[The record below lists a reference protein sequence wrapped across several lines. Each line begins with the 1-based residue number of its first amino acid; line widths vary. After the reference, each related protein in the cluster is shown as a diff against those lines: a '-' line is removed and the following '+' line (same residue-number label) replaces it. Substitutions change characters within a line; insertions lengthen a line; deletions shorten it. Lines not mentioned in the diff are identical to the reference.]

1 MNKHEQKQ
9 CPRCGT
15 GFECRVGD
23 ITRCQCYGIAM
34 PAATE
39 GWIAQQYSDCLCRT
53 CLLQLKAMQLPQDN
67 PAAYQAVFK
76 KSST

>member
-9 CPRCGT
+9 CPRCGS

-23 ITRCQCYGIAM
+23 ITRCQCYGIVL

-39 GWIAQQYSDCLCRT
+39 GWIAQQYGDCLCRT
-53 CLLQLKAMQLPQDN
+53 CLLQLKAMPLLQDGS
-67 PAAYQAVFK
+67 AYQDTFK